1 MAYIQ
6 GAVANRTVYLTLADV
21 PATGVLYTD
30 IVVQIKKQGAT
41 SFTTKSLVSSDW
53 VNLGGGGIYSLKFS
67 AADTNTLGN
76 FTFKITSVKFDNFV
90 YDEFAI
96 VGYIQGSPSVRTEYL
111 TLVDVPATGVL
122 YTDIVVQIKKQG
134 ATAFTTKSLVPSDWV
149 NLGGGIY
156 SLSFSSSDMDT
167 LGDFTFTMSSAKF
180 DNFVYDEFTVTP
192 LVSSGS
198 ASARMRTAYLT
209 LVDVPAT
216 GVSYTDVVAQIK
228 KQGHTSFTTKVLSS
242 SDWVNL
248 GGGLYSISF
257 SAGDMDTPGDFTY
270 TLSGSEFDNFV
281 YDEFT
286 IPPISSGGG
295 GGGSGGGGDSLSLPE
310 QCIVTGNI
318 ATLSSLPPFA
328 EPLKIVAYPSQFPA
342 KYSNTILTADA
353 VWTFADSLGNFSLG
367 LVRKSIV
374 IIEIKRT
381 GIRAQITIPDNAT
394 ANLMDLLPPF
404 TVDYSL

>member
-21 PATGVLYTD
+21 PAPGVLYTD
-30 IVVQIKKQGAT
+30 VVVQIKKQGAS
-41 SFTTKSLVSSDW
+41 SFTTKALVSSDW
-53 VNLGGGGIYSLKFS
+53 VNLGGGLYSISFS
-67 AADTNTLGN
+67 AADTNTIGN
-76 FTFKITSVKFDNFV
+76 FTFKITSSKFDNFV

-96 VGYIQGSPSVRTEYL
+96 VGYIQGSASVRTEYL
-111 TLVDVPATGVL
+111 TLADVPATGVL
-122 YTDIVVQIKKQG
+122 YTDLVVQIKKQG
-134 ATAFTTKSLVPSDWV
+134 ATSFTTKALVPSDWV

-156 SLSFSSSDMDT
+156 SLSFSPSDMDT
-167 LGDFTFTMSSAKF
+167 VGDFTFTMSSSKF
-180 DNFVYDEFTVTP
+180 DNFVYDEFTITP

-209 LVDVPAT
+209 LADVPAT
-216 GVSYTDVVAQIK
+216 GVAYTDVVVKIK

-248 GGGLYSISF
+248 GGGLYSLSF
-257 SAGDMDTPGDFTY
+257 SVGDMDTPGDFTY
-270 TLSGSEFDNFV
+270 TLTSSEFDNFV

-286 IPPISSGGG
+286 IPAVSSSGG

-328 EPLKIVAYPSQFPA
+328 EPLKIVAYPSRFPA
-342 KYSNTILTADA
+342 KYSKTILTSDA

-367 LVRKSIV
+367 LVRKSVV